1 MQKKLN
7 FISGVKKAFIIKW
20 TDNKIKNVIF
30 EQQILDDE

>member
-1 MQKKLN
+1 MQKTLN
-7 FISGVKKAFIIKW
+7 FISGIKKTFIIKW